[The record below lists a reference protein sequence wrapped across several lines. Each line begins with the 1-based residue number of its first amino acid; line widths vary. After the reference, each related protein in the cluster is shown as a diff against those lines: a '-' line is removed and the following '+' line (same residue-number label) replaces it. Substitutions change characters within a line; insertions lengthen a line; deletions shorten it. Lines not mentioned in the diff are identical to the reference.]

1 MSQPSSDPTVYDGL
15 MFVSLAAVIIGI
27 IFLVLTLGEYGW
39 SGPS

>member
-1 MSQPSSDPTVYDGL
+1 MSQPNSDPTVYDGL

-39 SGPS
+39 SGPT

>member
-1 MSQPSSDPTVYDGL
+1 MSQQNSDPTVYDGL

-27 IFLVLTLGEYGW
+27 IFLVLTLGQYGW